1 MYKIFITKSTNT
13 KEILNKVLNKYSI
26 KSDIIYNEYGK
37 PYLENN
43 ELYFNLSNSG
53 EYSVCAISDSEI
65 GIDIQKIILKN
76 KIIDKICTDEEKKL
90 IKNEEDF
97 TNLWVKKESYI
108 KYLGIGLSYG
118 LKNVDTLKIK
128 TIKTIKYKEY
138 YIGICSNDFL
148 KEDLNERISIEEV

>member
-1 MYKIFITKSTNT
+1 MYKIFITKSKNT
-13 KEILNKVLNKYSI
+13 KELLNKVLNKYSI
-26 KSDIIYNEYGK
+26 KCDIIYNEHGK

-76 KIIDKICTDEEKKL
+76 RVLDKVCTDEEKKL
-90 IKNEEDF
+90 IKNEDDF
-97 TNLWVKKESYI
+97 TNIWVKKESYV
-108 KYLGIGLSYG
+108 KYLGIGLIYG

-128 TIKTIKYKEY
+128 TIRTIKYKEY
-138 YIGICSNDFL
+138 YIGICSKDFL
-148 KEDLNERISIEEV
+148 KENLNERISIEEV